1 MNFFL
6 THNLIHKI
14 ADQRLRIHY
23 FHFTKAVR
31 SGWADDLRIVEIAEC
46 A

>member
-1 MNFFL
+1 MNLFL
-6 THNLIHKI
+6 THNLTRKI
-14 ADQRLRIHY
+14 ADRILRIHH